1 MTLGE
6 KIKNKRHA
14 MGFSQEKLSQEMN
27 VSRSAIAK
35 WEIDKGI
42 PDIPNLIKLTIIFN
56 VSLDYLLDQNLDE
69 VSKKS
74 DNIISDA
81 IDSLIGKSC
90 NIESM
95 GWNDGVFDVVIVGH
109 DSMFIFYLAQIKK
122 REVVGA
128 FSKCFITKISESKK
142 GKPLHSDVTELNRM
156 SFVGKNVSIELKK
169 KEGTLAGFFDFE
181 SDDYSDVV
189 ITKFDDEILLSFGN
203 KISINE
209 ITKIQEL

>member
-1 MTLGE
+1 
-6 KIKNKRHA
+6 
-14 MGFSQEKLSQEMN
+14 
-27 VSRSAIAK
+27 
-35 WEIDKGI
+35 
-42 PDIPNLIKLTIIFN
+42 
-56 VSLDYLLDQNLDE
+56 
-69 VSKKS
+69 
-74 DNIISDA
+74 
-81 IDSLIGKSC
+81 
-90 NIESM
+90 M

-156 SFVGKNVSIELKK
+156 SFVGKNVSIELMK

-189 ITKFDDEILLSFGN
+189 ITKFHDEILLSFGN